1 MSSIRVL
8 TGFVIVVLVFGGCD
22 EASIPNLTESLPNQV
37 VLGFILHE
45 SASGQRRYTLI
56 AEEAIVREKE
66 GRIDVQRPLVTFFDD
81 LGKVYSTLRAGEGVI
96 LIRTEDLIARGNVVI
111 QTAES
116 TVLFTDSLVWNN
128 SRQLV
133 LTDAG
138 VTIESPKGQ
147 VVGQG
152 LVADP
157 GLNKIEIVSE
167 VRGSSSYE
175 FGP

>member
-1 MSSIRVL
+1 MVSRRLL
-8 TGFVIVVLVFGGCD
+8 TGFVIGVLIVGGCK
-22 EASIPNLTESLPNQV
+22 EASVPDLTENLPDQV
-37 VLGFILHE
+37 VRWFVLHE
-45 SASGQRRYTLI
+45 SASGQRLYTLT

-66 GRIDVQRPLVTFFDD
+66 GRIEVRRPIVTFFDN
-81 LGKVYSTLRAGEGVI
+81 GGAVYSTLCADEGVV
-96 LIRTEDLIARGNVVI
+96 LTHTEDLIARGNVVI

-116 TVLFTDSLVWNN
+116 TALFTDSLVWNN
-128 SRQLV
+128 YRQLV

-138 VTIESPKGQ
+138 VAIESPKGK
-147 VVGQG
+147 VAGQG
-152 LVADP
+152 LVADA